1 MNKFEEL
8 LLSKHMKR
16 TPARL
21 MILKVLEDSLPVT
34 AGDIYEAVR
43 KKDTKLSL
51 STVYR
56 NCEALAEKGLL
67 FRSTTLSD
75 GLTRYEYA
83 REDHVEHAVCLACHK
98 IFSVKVSLEPEYK
111 KHLDVAHGFEATGY
125 RIEIYGFC
133 RECKARGK
141 DKEFK
146 EKTI

>member
-1 MNKFEEL
+1 MDKFEEL

-21 MILKVLEDSLPVT
+21 MILKVLENSLPVT
-34 AGDIYEAVR
+34 AGDVYEAVR

-98 IFSVKVSLEPEYK
+98 IFSVKVSLGIYPKMYNQPKIRERPVFCE
-111 KHLDVAHGFEATGY
+111 GY
-125 RIEIYGFC
+125 RIHEGNKKEIY
-133 RECKARGK
+133 CKP
-141 DKEFK
+141 
-146 EKTI
+146 I

>member
-1 MNKFEEL
+1 MDKFEEL

-21 MILKVLEDSLPVT
+21 MILKVLENSLPVT

-83 REDHVEHAVCLACHK
+83 KEDHVEHAVCLACHK
-98 IFSVKVSLEPEYK
+98 IFSVKVSCFLLNLTMP
-111 KHLDVAHGFEATGY
+111 L
-125 RIEIYGFC
+125 
-133 RECKARGK
+133 
-141 DKEFK
+141 
-146 EKTI
+146 